1 LSGVRLNRADWLP
14 YPFDT
19 LQVSFQQAVQ
29 REGDDVVHVLELE
42 EGEERQIRAERLHHR
57 I

>member
-1 LSGVRLNRADWLP
+1 MP

-42 EGEERQIRAERLHHR
+42 EVEERQIRVERLR
-57 I
+57 QRF